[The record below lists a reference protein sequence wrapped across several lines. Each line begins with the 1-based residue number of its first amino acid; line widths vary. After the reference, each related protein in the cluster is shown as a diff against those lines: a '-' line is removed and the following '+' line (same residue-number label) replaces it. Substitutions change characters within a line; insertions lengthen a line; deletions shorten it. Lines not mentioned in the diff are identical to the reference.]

1 MIAKEFEDFL
11 LAHLDNY
18 LIPSDQVAIFI
29 DSHNADH
36 VVLLL
41 TSNGYSRVPVLTK
54 DKHYL
59 GTISLTDIKRYQ
71 DEHNLQEWE
80 MVNRDIGP
88 MTSDVVET
96 VTDNANLNEVMHKL
110 VNNPFLPVVDS
121 QGIFKGIITRKSILK
136 AVNSLLHDFTHDY
149 IIIPKTTD
157 NSAYAYDLRQFA
169 TAISGQIDQTS
180 LKLYE
185 NQLKEWKPSV
195 QKRKRSAVNQFLLY
209 LYQKGELEKFFKL
222 SETAPLP
229 SQEGEL
235 ESFDLSSL
243 YEGQEGF
250 GKLACLL
257 ILELGLLPSEIL
269 ELDWADIDLN
279 FGVVTVTKATTKR
292 VLRLEVDVKQYLLA
306 IKDANSQGLLLGKV
320 YTRQWLYK
328 QIQTYVSDCGLSNV
342 TAQVLRQQY
351 ILRQI
356 EKGMGAFELAR
367 LLGLKSPVT
376 LEKYYKT

>member
-1 MIAKEFEDFL
+1 MLLAICNLTFGLLFQSFWLYTLLEKSGFEKLDKDLTVLKILEDRQFNYEERLNLLNVKELSELGYKKDQILGEGSIGNAFRHTLWQAMIAKEFEDFL

-96 VTDNANLNEVMHKL
+96 VEDNANLNEVMHKL
-110 VNNPFLPVVDS
+110 VDNPFLPVVDS

-157 NSAYAYDLRQFA
+157 NSDY
-169 TAISGQIDQTS
+169 
-180 LKLYE
+180 
-185 NQLKEWKPSV
+185 
-195 QKRKRSAVNQFLLY
+195 
-209 LYQKGELEKFFKL
+209 
-222 SETAPLP
+222 
-229 SQEGEL
+229 
-235 ESFDLSSL
+235 
-243 YEGQEGF
+243 
-250 GKLACLL
+250 
-257 ILELGLLPSEIL
+257 
-269 ELDWADIDLN
+269 
-279 FGVVTVTKATTKR
+279 
-292 VLRLEVDVKQYLLA
+292 
-306 IKDANSQGLLLGKV
+306 
-320 YTRQWLYK
+320 
-328 QIQTYVSDCGLSNV
+328 
-342 TAQVLRQQY
+342 
-351 ILRQI
+351 
-356 EKGMGAFELAR
+356 
-367 LLGLKSPVT
+367 
-376 LEKYYKT
+376 